1 MSTSEPS
8 SESTSSVAPTPS
20 SAQKTLSIEITP
32 AAAAAAKRQLLKRG
46 TPEAMIR
53 LGIKGGGCSGFS
65 YVIQVEDAAPRERDC
80 VFERD
85 GAKFVV
91 DKKSLLYLSGTTV
104 DWKQTLMQ
112 QGFDFIN
119 PHVKSNCGC
128 GHSFQV

>member
-1 MSTSEPS
+1 MSTTE
-8 SESTSSVAPTPS
+8 APTETVAAAPP
-20 SAQKTLSIEITP
+20 KTLSIDIT
-32 AAAAAAKRQLLKRG
+32 AAAAAAARKQLAKRG

-65 YVIQVEDAAPRERDC
+65 YVIQVEDAAPRDRDR

-85 GAKFVV
+85 GARFVV
-91 DKKSLLYLSGTTV
+91 DKKSLLYLAGTTL

-112 QGFDFIN
+112 QGFEFVN
-119 PHVKSNCGC
+119 PNVKTNCGC